1 MLVAALLWLWYKLLP
16 HTDLSKHRQTFI
28 LEAAAG
34 SLLLYCVSVMAA
46 GRNSETR
53 DCWWNWG
60 KCRLTRSGHTRRDYI
75 TSSRSAD
82 APNGSQRIV
91 TGTLS
96 NLSGT
101 QMGENKEKSPDGVKY
116 YRLSEIEEQNTF
128 KSTWIIIHNKVY
140 DVTKFLEEVRNSL
153 VTGAQLGQNRTT
165 TGNTPNC
172 VRTETC
178 HHSCNTDVSRPLL
191 NTTFFDWSLV
201 VNLWETTAKY
211 KHIKNSIDNI
221 KKSSVY

>member
-1 MLVAALLWLWYKLLP
+1 M
-16 HTDLSKHRQTFI
+16 HRKTFI

-34 SLLLYCVSVMAA
+34 SLLLCCGAVMAV
-46 GRNSETR
+46 GRDSETR

-60 KCRLTRSGHTRRDYI
+60 KCRLTRSGHTRWDYI

-96 NLSGT
+96 HLSGT

-153 VTGAQLGQNRTT
+153 VPGAQLGQNRTT
-165 TGNTPNC
+165 TGSTPNC

-178 HHSCNTDVSRPLL
+178 QH
-191 NTTFFDWSLV
+191 
-201 VNLWETTAKY
+201 TA
-211 KHIKNSIDNI
+211 
-221 KKSSVY
+221 VTLMLAARC